1 MKPDNRMGFTMY
13 NHKHNRGSIREWVV
27 DNTLEILMLILF
39 VAMIYGVGIIMST
52 TAKAVDLMIEYS
64 EIETETVDN
73 YQRKQ
78 VAEALMLK
86 RIEDSAEQPPY
97 WTVPVEDY

>member
-1 MKPDNRMGFTMY
+1 MGFVMY
-13 NHKHNRGSIREWVV
+13 THKHNRGSIREWVV
-27 DNTLEILMLILF
+27 DNALEILMLILF
-39 VAMIYGVGIIMST
+39 VAMIYGVGILMST

-64 EIETETVDN
+64 EIETETVDD

-86 RIEDSAEQPPY
+86 RIEERAEQPPY
-97 WTVPVEDY
+97 WTVPAEDY